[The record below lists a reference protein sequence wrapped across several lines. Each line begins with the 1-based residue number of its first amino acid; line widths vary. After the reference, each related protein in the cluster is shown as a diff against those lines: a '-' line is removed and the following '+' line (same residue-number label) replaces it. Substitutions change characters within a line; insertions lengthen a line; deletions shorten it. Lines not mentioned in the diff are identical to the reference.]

1 MMKTHAYVFL
11 ADGFEEIEAVCPA
24 DILRRS
30 IRDVTLVSIAEGLTV
45 TSSHGVRVVADM
57 HVETFLADW
66 KKVSAAVPPHKCLL
80 VFPGGLP
87 GATNLAAC
95 GPLVAIAASHFSRG
109 GLIGAICAAPG
120 TLLPVFDAWLRAEG
134 LPGIRGRRFTCYPGV
149 EGEPVALGAVHT
161 GSACE
166 TDGNLITANGP
177 GSAMDF
183 AYALAGQLM
192 GGGAVETLQRGMMW
206 RF

>member
-1 MMKTHAYVFL
+1 MKTHAYIFL

-30 IRDVTLVSIAEGLTV
+30 TPEVQLVSVTDGLTV
-45 TSSHGVRVVADM
+45 TSAHGVRIVADM
-57 HVETFLADW
+57 DFPAFLEHW
-66 KKVSAAVPPHKCLL
+66 KEVSATVPPHKCLL

-95 GPLVAIAASHFSRG
+95 GPLVTLAARHFSRG
-109 GLIGAICAAPG
+109 GLVGAICAAPG
-120 TLLPVFDAWLRAEG
+120 TLLPVMDAELRAEG
-134 LPGIRGRRFTCYPGV
+134 HPGIRGRRFTCYPGC

-161 GSACE
+161 GVHCE
-166 TDGNLITANGP
+166 TDGNLVTANGP

-183 AYALAGQLM
+183 AYALAQQLM
-192 GGGAVETLQRGMMW
+192 GSGAVETLRRGMMW